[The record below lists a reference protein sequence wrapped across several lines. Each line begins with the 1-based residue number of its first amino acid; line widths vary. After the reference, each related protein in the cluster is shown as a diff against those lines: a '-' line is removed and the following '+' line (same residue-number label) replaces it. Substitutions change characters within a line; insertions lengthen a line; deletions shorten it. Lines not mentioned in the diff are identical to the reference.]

1 MLLIELFRNAVATAQ
16 TNPGHFQ
23 RELNTMELESLARN
37 LIEVSDPASRGNFN
51 TMFFQEVVNIVSTVM
66 TDICNKYEE
75 ENDVSGD
82 EDDDGARGEEDNGDD
97 GGHGAENHGDAEM

>member
-1 MLLIELFRNAVATAQ
+1 MELIGLKKIDSLAILVFRRQQCFQIWLTITEKGLEEVVRNAVATAQ

-23 RELNTMELESLARN
+23 RELNTVELESLARN
-37 LIEVSDPASRGNFN
+37 LIEVSDPVSRGNFN

-75 ENDVSGD
+75 GT
-82 EDDDGARGEEDNGDD
+82 
-97 GGHGAENHGDAEM
+97 